1 MIYALTGTPGTG
13 KTTVAELLSEPGM
26 KVISL
31 HDLLQE
37 GSLLQDYDEDFGS
50 YDVDI
55 DEAAELMIPLLED
68 GETILV
74 EGHLS
79 HLLPC
84 DSIIVL
90 RCNPFTIKE
99 RLENRGYSSEKVY
112 ENMEA
117 EALDVILVESIETSR
132 PTFEVDGTS
141 LDPEE
146 VVQAV
151 MSIIKG
157 EGHKYLPGNVDW
169 SEELLKWC

>member
-1 MIYALTGTPGTG
+1 MIYALTGTPGSG
-13 KTTVAELLSEPGM
+13 KTTIAKSLSEQGM
-26 KVISL
+26 KVVFL
-31 HDLLQE
+31 NDYLRE
-37 GSLLQDYDEDFGS
+37 RSLLRDYDEEFGS

-55 DEAAELMIPLLED
+55 DEVAESMIPLLE
-68 GETILV
+68 GEETILV

-99 RLENRGYSSEKVY
+99 RLQKREYSPEKVM

-132 PTFEVDGTS
+132 PTFEVDVTS
-141 LDPEE
+141 LDFEQAA
-146 VVQAV
+146 QAV
-151 MSIIKG
+151 MSIVRG
-157 EGHKYLPGNVDW
+157 EGNIYLPGNIDW